1 MPNKGSGQGDQNR
14 KSTSSGHGA
23 LGMGGQP
30 SDDSRDLK
38 AGREGWDE
46 DDRGSG
52 TGPIPGASGGRKGDL
67 SAGSVAGVQGDRAVE
82 QDIER
87 ETTAPEGK

>member
-1 MPNKGSGQGDQNR
+1 MANKGSGQGGKDR

-30 SDDSRDLK
+30 SDDPRDLK
-38 AGREGWDE
+38 AGGGDWG

-52 TGPIPGASGGRKGDL
+52 TGPIPGAHGSPRGDL
-67 SAGSVAGVQGDRAVE
+67 SAGSVAGVTGDKAVAE
-82 QDIER
+82 EIER
-87 ETTAPEGK
+87 EAKGRG

>member
-1 MPNKGSGQGDQNR
+1 MPNVGSNNGGRDR

-30 SDDSRDLK
+30 SDDPRDLK
-38 AGREGWDE
+38 AGGGDPAD

-52 TGPIPGASGGRKGDL
+52 TGPIPGASGSPRGDL
-67 SAGSVAGVQGDRAVE
+67 SAGSVAGVPGDKAVA
-82 QDIER
+82 QDVER
-87 ETTAPEGK
+87 EARSS